1 MSFLGGAGYFS
12 RTGKVSKGKDAAS
25 RETEDVEAES
35 TVSPFAKLSTE
46 EVSVLS
52 KDVSNHMKLDELS
65 PFQNLDEFRNS
76 KVVDGKK
83 DSNCICRA
91 P

>member
-1 MSFLGGAGYFS
+1 MFKFGVNLFLKFIE
-12 RTGKVSKGKDAAS
+12 RKTL
-25 RETEDVEAES
+25 S
-35 TVSPFAKLSTE
+35 TNVRGRQTSVIVSPFAKLSTE

-52 KDVSNHMKLDELS
+52 KNVSNHMKLDELS
-65 PFQNLDEFRNS
+65 PFQNLDEIRNS
-76 KVVDGKK
+76 KVVDGEK